1 MKHARWFGFLVLFAA
16 GGGAAARADILV
28 NVNIHNGNVYFSETD
43 FRYGMGAMPLEI
55 TRNYN
60 SRSLHDGI
68 FGFGWSSI
76 LETYF
81 EFTPEGNIWVHEVGG
96 GDTILL
102 TCDGFKPSSLDA
114 VIDILI
120 TKLKEKR
127 PELRAQSSQFWAQQ
141 KVAMREDITKRIEA
155 ANSVGFRSPV
165 QTAAK
170 AVCRSTQKGSQV
182 LRKTASGGWIR
193 SRMNA
198 GEERFDEKGRIV
210 GVASLSGDRLAFTRD
225 GRTGLVNEIRSNQ
238 GAGVRLGYDS
248 AGKVT
253 KVLLPDGRS
262 IVYTYKDVP
271 ATRLLVSVKQPG
283 GSEIKY
289 DYTQGMYIGNYNI
302 NSVEVG
308 QQKSRISYD
317 IPKDVVTRIDDPDGT
332 TRTFDYNL
340 DRSNNDHYS
349 TRVKYT
355 KGGQTT
361 VDTNFEYWWKQRVDG
376 TKYIYQS
383 EKTEN
388 KEKVRTVYSECCGL
402 PIEISKNGQTT
413 KFDYFPEGLLKSKT
427 KPDGSK
433 IALEYHPEFRKV
445 TKVVRNLAGQA
456 KALISTYQYDKKGNL
471 NRAIDDKGNSIVL
484 TYDPQMRIKTM
495 QGKEYGLLSFDYNS
509 MGKPSH
515 ITERNVGS
523 VTLKYNDAGE
533 VIDAQSKQG
542 GKIAFQ
548 VTAAFQSLLQLI
560 APASVPLTAD

>member
-1 MKHARWFGFLVLFAA
+1 
-16 GGGAAARADILV
+16 
-28 NVNIHNGNVYFSETD
+28 
-43 FRYGMGAMPLEI
+43 
-55 TRNYN
+55 
-60 SRSLHDGI
+60 
-68 FGFGWSSI
+68 
-76 LETYF
+76 
-81 EFTPEGNIWVHEVGG
+81 
-96 GDTILL
+96 
-102 TCDGFKPSSLDA
+102 
-114 VIDILI
+114 
-120 TKLKEKR
+120 
-127 PELRAQSSQFWAQQ
+127 
-141 KVAMREDITKRIEA
+141 
-155 ANSVGFRSPV
+155 
-165 QTAAK
+165 
-170 AVCRSTQKGSQV
+170 
-182 LRKTASGGWIR
+182 
-193 SRMNA
+193 MNA